1 MEKIYFFLIFFLSS
15 TIFSQLV
22 LKDGYVYQDGNFE
35 VLDISIANEKI
46 LKIGKNLKGK
56 EYESLKGLYIYPGFV
71 DAHLHIFGIG
81 KEMEEVNLKNTKS
94 MDEIIEKIKEKFP
107 NIEKNKWIIG
117 RGWDQNLFQSKELP
131 DNKLLSEVF
140 KENPV
145 VLFRVDGH
153 MLLANKKAI
162 ELAMVKEEEKIEG
175 GKIIFEKG
183 IFSDKAME
191 KIIKTIPEPDLT
203 EIENTLKNSLNHLK
217 NIGIVAVSD
226 AGIDFKTL
234 KAYISLSR
242 KNKIPIIVYAMLEAD
257 DPNFE
262 EIIKNGPI
270 NNEFFKMQ
278 TVKVYMDGALG
289 SWGAY
294 LSKPYKDKP
303 EIKGNLVTD
312 FEKLC
317 KILELCKK
325 YNFKVSIHSIGDE
338 ATTIALNA
346 IEKVKM
352 KPFSVR
358 LEHLQILKPKD
369 LKRMSKLKVVGSV
382 QPYHYFSDL
391 KFLYE
396 RIDKNSPFLFYP
408 WKTLLEK
415 KILLLFGS
423 DAPVESPDFFEGF
436 FSSILRKEEGLLK
449 KEALKAYTLNNFIF
463 YNEKN
468 MGKIKKGYYANFT
481 ILNKDIF
488 KEINGVYVWG
498 TMVKGKWVL
507 RR

>member
-1 MEKIYFFLIFFLSS
+1 MEKIYFFLIVFFSS
-15 TIFSQLV
+15 TIFSQLI
-22 LKDGYVYQDGNFE
+22 LKDGYVLKDGNFE
-35 VLDISIANEKI
+35 ILDISISNGKI

-56 EYESLKGLYIYPGFV
+56 EYENLKGLYIYPGFV
-71 DAHLHIFGIG
+71 DSHLHIYGIG
-81 KEMEEVNLKNTKS
+81 KEMEEVNLKGTKS
-94 MDEIIEKIKEKFP
+94 MDEIIERIKEKFP

-145 VLFRVDGH
+145 VLFRIDGH
-153 MLLANKKAI
+153 MLLVNKKAI
-162 ELAMVKEEEKIEG
+162 EISNIEKTEKIEG
-175 GKIIFEKG
+175 GEIIFVKG
-183 IFSDKAME
+183 IFSDKAMD
-191 KIIKTIPEPDLT
+191 KIILAIPEPNLP

-217 NIGIVAVSD
+217 NIGLVAVSD

-234 KAYISLSR
+234 KAYISLFR
-242 KNKIPIIVYAMLEAD
+242 RNEIPIIVYAMLDAD
-257 DPNFE
+257 VPNLE

-303 EIKGNLVTD
+303 ETKGNLVTD
-312 FEKLC
+312 FEKIC
-317 KILELCKK
+317 KILVLCKK
-325 YNFKVSIHSIGDE
+325 YNFKVAIHSIGDE

-346 IEKVKM
+346 IEKAKM

-358 LEHLQILKPKD
+358 LEHLQILKPND
-369 LKRMSKLKVVGSV
+369 LKRMKKLKVVASC

-396 RIDKNSPFLFYP
+396 RIDKNSSFLFYP
-408 WKTLLEK
+408 WNSFLK
-415 KILLLFGS
+415 KGILLLFGS

-449 KEALKAYTLNNFIF
+449 KEALKCYTLNNFIF

-481 ILNKDIF
+481 ILNKNIF
-488 KEINGVYVWG
+488 KEIDGVYVWG
-498 TMVKGKWVL
+498 SMVKGKWVL